1 MGVDKVLEPY
11 IEDNPRILELNDGQQ
26 RRLSLMVGQVDE
38 TVGIDHLVTCLA
50 ENTSMAGDGVIRC
63 YVGFEPSGKAHIGWK
78 VLSLQLRRMLDADA
92 NVLIFLADW
101 HAWVN
106 DKFNGVMED
115 IQTTATY
122 MEETFRALLD
132 HPEEG
137 EGPGQLRFV
146 WASQVMN
153 SGDYWAR
160 VLRCSK
166 GATLPKV
173 RKTFT
178 IMGRDEASSDHDL
191 SKFFY
196 PAMQASDIF
205 EMNIDVAIG
214 GMDQR
219 KAHMFMRDVASRW
232 NWRKPTCLHTP
243 ILSSLKATGVRMESV
258 DHKMSKSDP
267 SGAILLHD
275 AEKSIRKKMQKHAYL
290 DPEDPHSPVYELAEH
305 VVLPEWGEIVV
316 TPNPKFGEP
325 STWTDLSS
333 FKAAVADGTLHPL
346 DAKIGVAIGV
356 SKGLQRVLNHF
367 EKNPETLDAVT
378 SIRRK

>member
-1 MGVDKVLEPY
+1 MGVDAVLEPY
-11 IEDNPRILELNDGQQ
+11 LEDNPRILELDDEQL

-38 TVGIDHLVTCLA
+38 TVGIDHLVACLA
-50 ENTSMAGDGVIRC
+50 DNTSMAGDGVIRC

-106 DKFNGVMED
+106 DKYNGNMDD

-122 MEETFRALLD
+122 MEETFRALLG

-137 EGPGQLRFV
+137 EGPGELRFV
-146 WASQVMN
+146 WASEIMN

-205 EMNIDVAIG
+205 EMNIDVALG

-232 NWRKPTCLHTP
+232 NWKKPTCLHTP
-243 ILSSLKATGVRMESV
+243 ILSSLKATGVRMESF

-275 AEKSIRKKMQKHAYL
+275 AAKALRKKMQKHAYL
-290 DPEDPHSPVYELAEH
+290 DPVDPHSPVYELAEH
-305 VVLPEWGEIVV
+305 VVIPEWGEIIV

-325 STWTDLSS
+325 STWTDLAS

-346 DAKIGVAIGV
+346 DAKLGVADGV
-356 SKGLQRVLNHF
+356 SKGLQSVHEHF
-367 EKNPETLDAVT
+367 EKNPDTLEAVT